1 MMKQMFAYYYKCQY
15 RVHCTQSVRCVFEG
29 ITITTPNATQEMCN
43 SAVTLNEGQH
53 QSSFKKARGKMGLH
67 PHSNTEFIAQKETL
81 ACFSIAVQK
90 KAYISR
96 HHKHLSKHLATD
108 LIKNALM
115 LLTQFTLK
123 HYISNT
129 IVF

>member
-1 MMKQMFAYYYKCQY
+1 
-15 RVHCTQSVRCVFEG
+15 
-29 ITITTPNATQEMCN
+29 
-43 SAVTLNEGQH
+43 
-53 QSSFKKARGKMGLH
+53 MGLH

-129 IVF
+129 IVFWNDYKIPDKSFDVLFRVN